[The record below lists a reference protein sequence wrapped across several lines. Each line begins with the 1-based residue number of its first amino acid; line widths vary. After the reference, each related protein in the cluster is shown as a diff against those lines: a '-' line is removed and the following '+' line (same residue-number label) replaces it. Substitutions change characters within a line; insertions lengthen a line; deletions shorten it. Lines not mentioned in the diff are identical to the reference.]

1 MFKLSNLLPEL
12 PKEVVGAKEVPEIF
26 KMPEE
31 LETPVIAPVIE
42 NPLFK
47 LRVAFLSK
55 IIELAEM
62 LAEEFSVLPEFIFKL
77 AKSRKLLVWLKLVAT
92 ELEPIST
99 EPVFVAPSTLPLML
113 PPKILRVPLPIRIAP
128 LTVPELLM
136 VTLEP
141 EL

>member
-1 MFKLSNLLPEL
+1 MFKLSNLLLEL
-12 PKEVVGAKEVPEIF
+12 PTEVLGAKEVPEIF

-31 LETPVIAPVIE
+31 LETPVIEPVTE

-47 LRVAFLSK
+47 LRVAFSSK

-136 VTLEP
+136 VKLEP